1 MPPGRLRK
9 PLWEISGRAGYF
21 SADCGDWTARG
32 LRNPPRMQEPGVSPR
47 LRPPR
52 SGCALLMAVTGN
64 KMPTTARVTTT
75 PSSPVQ

>member
-32 LRNPPRMQEPGVSPR
+32 LRNPPDARTWRQSPVASPAVR
-47 LRPPR
+47 LR
-52 SGCALLMAVTGN
+52 AVDGSHGKQN
-64 KMPTTARVTTT
+64 ADDGKSDDNAVK
-75 PSSPVQ
+75 PVQ